1 MCDGR
6 KVITLNQAVQLQ
18 RTFRLLVTGR
28 FLTAMNLDL
37 AYRLSSLLLDNRAA
51 RYKKDFY
58 MKNKRARDSVNGR
71 FIPLEEARK
80 RPRETTVETVKKP
93 ERRKDAR

>member
-18 RTFRLLVTGR
+18 RIFRLLVTGR
-28 FLTAMNLDL
+28 FPTAMNLDL
-37 AYRLSSLLLDNRAA
+37 AYRLSSLPPDNRWHAI
-51 RYKKDFY
+51 KKDFY

>member
-1 MCDGR
+1 MCRIDFHRCHPIVGR
-6 KVITLNQAVQLQ
+6 HCI
-18 RTFRLLVTGR
+18 
-28 FLTAMNLDL
+28 
-37 AYRLSSLLLDNRAA
+37 
-51 RYKKDFY
+51 KKDLY

-93 ERRKDAR
+93 ARRKND